1 MKKPSDKTKKERQKP
16 VIGRVEKF
24 NFPELGIFEIDCK
37 IDTGAYTS
45 SIHCHDIEP
54 FWDGD
59 QEMVRFRL
67 LDPSHPAYNHK
78 EFVLPVK
85 TRRKVKSSFGNT
97 QKRIIIQTKMQIF
110 EKRYTIELSLAD
122 RSRMSYP
129 VLLGRKALTKRF
141 LVDVSKKNLS
151 QKSKPTSTP

>member
-1 MKKPSDKTKKERQKP
+1 MKKQSVTPKKERQKP

-24 NFPELGIFEIDCK
+24 DFPDLGIFDIDCK

-59 QEMVRFRL
+59 REMVRFRL
-67 LDPSHPAYNHK
+67 LDPSHPAYDHK

-85 TRRKVKSSFGNT
+85 TRRKVKSSFGHT
-97 QKRIIIQTKMQIF
+97 QKRIIIQTNMLIF
-110 EKRYTIELSLAD
+110 EKRYKIELSLAD
-122 RSRMSYP
+122 RSRMNYP
-129 VLLGRKALTKRF
+129 VLMGRKALTKRF

-151 QKSKPTSTP
+151 HKSKISETP